1 MEPAKLGPS
10 EVGIEVRI
18 DRIVDTVEVREHG
31 TIGSVHN
38 VPTRMALHTHD
49 EKAILALPDSNL
61 SGCDGVPLRGARD
74 KHTPAIVTHRCTA

>member
-38 VPTRMALHTHD
+38 VPPRMTLHTHD
-49 EKAILALPDSNL
+49 EEAVLALPNSNL
-61 SGCDGVPLRGARD
+61 SSCDGVTLRGTRN
-74 KHTPAIVTHRCTA
+74 KHTTAVMAHRCTA